1 MRDLVLFAQFKTVKS
16 THGGVLVLV
25 TMRAYFTKSNTSWLF
40 FTFVK
45 LYKWYQIAQRIYLKI
60 TRKW

>member
-25 TMRAYFTKSNTSWLF
+25 TMRAYFTKSNTS
-40 FTFVK
+40 
-45 LYKWYQIAQRIYLKI
+45 
-60 TRKW
+60 